1 LLALLRS
8 DIEEAEMP
16 WVKGQSGNPGGRPK
30 EEVDIRKLARSR
42 GKEAIDT
49 LYKIVTDEKAPPA
62 ARIAAS
68 VALLDRGYG
77 RPEQSFSGS
86 INAHS
91 SISDQPMSQEE
102 WIKEYCQPAKH

>member
-1 LLALLRS
+1 
-8 DIEEAEMP
+8 MP

-42 GKEAIDT
+42 GKQAIDA
-49 LYKIVTDEKAPPA
+49 LYEIMCDEKAPPA

-77 RPEQSFSGS
+77 RPEQSFTGS
-86 INAHS
+86 LNATY
-91 SISDQPMSQEE
+91 SISDKPMTAEE
-102 WIKEYCQPAKH
+102 WAREYAAPLAH

>member
-1 LLALLRS
+1 
-8 DIEEAEMP
+8 MP

-42 GKEAIDT
+42 GKQAIDA
-49 LYKIVTDEKAPPA
+49 LYEIMCDEKAPSA

-77 RPEQSFSGS
+77 RPEQSFSGAL
-86 INAHS
+86 NVAY
-91 SISDQPMSQEE
+91 SISDQPMSAEE
-102 WIKEYCQPAKH
+102 WARQYATPSPESQH

>member
-1 LLALLRS
+1 
-8 DIEEAEMP
+8 MP

-42 GKEAIDT
+42 GKEALDT
-49 LYKIVTDEKAPPA
+49 LHAIMNDKTAPPA

-77 RPEQSFSGS
+77 RPEQSFTGS
-86 INAHS
+86 LNAHY
-91 SISDQPMSQEE
+91 SISDKPMTAEA
-102 WIKEYCQPAKH
+102 WAREYAAPLTH

>member
-1 LLALLRS
+1 
-8 DIEEAEMP
+8 MP

-42 GKEAIDT
+42 GKQAIDA
-49 LYKIVTDEKAPPA
+49 LYEIMCDEKAPPA

-77 RPEQSFSGS
+77 RPEQSFTGS
-86 INAHS
+86 LNAHY
-91 SISDQPMSQEE
+91 SISDKPMTAEE
-102 WIKEYCQPAKH
+102 WAREYAAPLTH